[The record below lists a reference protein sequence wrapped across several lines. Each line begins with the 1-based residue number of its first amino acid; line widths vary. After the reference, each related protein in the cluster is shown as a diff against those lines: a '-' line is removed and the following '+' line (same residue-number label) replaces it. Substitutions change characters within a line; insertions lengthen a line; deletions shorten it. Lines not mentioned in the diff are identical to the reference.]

1 MLAEKLIKRRGLIM
15 GTTRIFAQ
23 DSEIKYLNDRIYVL
37 EKNLQAEEDMVAII
51 SNRIEQLK
59 DERSILINE
68 REATLK
74 TYNEVLS
81 D

>member
-1 MLAEKLIKRRGLIM
+1 MLKNI
-15 GTTRIFAQ
+15 RIFAQ
-23 DSEIKYLNDRIYVL
+23 DSEIKYLNDRIFVL

-59 DERSILINE
+59 DERNILLKE
-68 REATLK
+68 RAETIK

>member
-1 MLAEKLIKRRGLIM
+1 MLKNI
-15 GTTRIFAQ
+15 RIFAQ
-23 DSEIKYLNDRIYVL
+23 DSEIKYLNDRIFVL

-59 DERSILINE
+59 DERNILIKE
-68 REATLK
+68 REATIK